1 MSSIASNIVKRA
13 ILCCSSLM
21 KKKKKRENAWTPHSA
36 TVYVLLHSHVP
47 SLTFFS
53 FENMFSSFI
62 MKLAVGKEPSIQII
76 IVHSVSRLQNSEYYT
91 QRETK
96 YKNKFLSRFRPLTE
110 KREKIEKAL
119 ALGAWKL
126 NCIKYLS
133 PLTLQPNKNRYI
145 MNFVCFFFFWEFF
158 CFS

>member
-21 KKKKKRENAWTPHSA
+21 KKKKERENAWTPHSA
-36 TVYVLLHSHVP
+36 TVYVLLHFHVP

-110 KREKIEKAL
+110 RENRKSISIRGMKIEL
-119 ALGAWKL
+119 H
-126 NCIKYLS
+126 
-133 PLTLQPNKNRYI
+133 
-145 MNFVCFFFFWEFF
+145 
-158 CFS
+158 